1 MTTTDRAAATAVE
14 RRGYLSADAE
24 LRETTNDAGETR
36 LTFSGHAAVFNVRS
50 LPLWDPWYGEFRE
63 VVESGFFA
71 PVLDERRA
79 EPLDVHLVYQ
89 HEMASTMADT
99 LSGTLELRTDAVG
112 LKVWAELDPEDPD
125 VQRVRPKMKRIRQ
138 MSFGFVVERD
148 RWTVEGDG
156 ESEVVTRYLV
166 EARDLFDVSIVPQGA
181 YPQTDGALRALQHAV
196 DRGEVPQ
203 RLLDRAQQGQARGRT
218 EDADAGSA
226 PGGDP
231 DYLRA
236 ARARARVL
244 RTVYP
249 VTGGSER

>member
-1 MTTTDRAAATAVE
+1 MTTTDRAVASAVE
-14 RRGYLSADAE
+14 RRGYLSSDAE

-36 LTFSGHAAVFNVRS
+36 LTFQGHAAVFNVRS

-63 VVESGFFA
+63 VVEPTFFA

-125 VQRVRPKMKRIRQ
+125 VMRVRPKMKRIRQ

-156 ESEVVTRYLV
+156 ENEVVTRYLV
-166 EARDLFDVSIVPQGA
+166 EARDVFDVSIVPQGA

-196 DRGEVPQ
+196 DRGDLPQ
-203 RLLDRAQQGQARGRT
+203 RLLDRAQQGITRGAKPT
-218 EDADAGSA
+218 PDAPA
-226 PGGDP
+226 GGDP